1 MSHWTPLIDED
12 WPTQDHQL
20 VLRAALLG
28 PEEAEA
34 AWSQWLATNDI
45 EDVDLATYFLFPT
58 LYHNLKRVGIEGPIV
73 TKLSGVYRFTWVKN
87 LVAQQSLAEVV
98 RVLDAEAIPVVAL
111 KGAALLGRHYTDP
124 GARMMNDIDVLVREA
139 DALRSLD
146 ALQASGWTPDMP
158 VPSSTHLA
166 FTHAQAVTHPTFVE
180 ADLHWRPFLID
191 APLDAE
197 EALFERAEFDPAT
210 GTRVP
215 DATDLL
221 MMVCVHGRKPDM
233 HSTCRWVA
241 DAVTITNTS
250 AIDWLRLLH
259 DAQEIGVLLPLRD
272 ALTKIHELFPE
283 AVPEDALAAMWAI
296 PPPAEMRRCYHEL
309 RHESRAYRRLRDLAV
324 THWWRYS
331 RGSRSR
337 GLRQTPYGALR
348 YGLEHYRRVWGLDS
362 AGQVPGYVL
371 AELGRHVQ
379 RVVREGGP
387 TRAGRIELAPPEKAE

>member
-166 FTHAQAVTHPTFVE
+166 FTHAQADG
-180 ADLHWRPFLID
+180 AQLH
-191 APLDAE
+191 A
-197 EALFERAEFDPAT
+197 ALMA
-210 GTRVP
+210 
-215 DATDLL
+215 
-221 MMVCVHGRKPDM
+221 
-233 HSTCRWVA
+233 S
-241 DAVTITNTS
+241 
-250 AIDWLRLLH
+250 
-259 DAQEIGVLLPLRD
+259 
-272 ALTKIHELFPE
+272 
-283 AVPEDALAAMWAI
+283 
-296 PPPAEMRRCYHEL
+296 
-309 RHESRAYRRLRDLAV
+309 
-324 THWWRYS
+324 
-331 RGSRSR
+331 
-337 GLRQTPYGALR
+337 
-348 YGLEHYRRVWGLDS
+348 
-362 AGQVPGYVL
+362 
-371 AELGRHVQ
+371 HVICS
-379 RVVREGGP
+379 P
-387 TRAGRIELAPPEKAE
+387 RAGGIRLSPHFYTPQSVLEEVIGIIRRNIQIIMNNE